1 MAELINHNS
10 AILFSIVILLVG
22 AFILIRRGIDIRRVA
37 AFGLLVVIVA
47 AAFFSMRPS
56 AGIDSSPAEITA
68 KIGDGKPVLLEFQSQ
83 N

>member
-10 AILFSIVILLVG
+10 AVLFSFVILLVG
-22 AFILIRRGIDIRRVA
+22 AIVLIRRGIETRRVA
-37 AFGLLVVIVA
+37 AFGVLVVLVA

-56 AGIDSSPAEITA
+56 AGTDSSAAEITTQ
-68 KIGDGKPVLLEFQSQ
+68 IGGGIPVLLEFQSQ